1 MNFYRKVSKY
11 ELDRLAVDWKALLR
25 ERERQQKAN
34 QVIQKEETDAAGQA
48 KKMTEAVSKMQKLAQ
63 IKQDRDRSLAE
74 SKATAMKKQK
84 ELSEM
89 IK

>member
-1 MNFYRKVSKY
+1 MSN
-11 ELDRLAVDWKALLR
+11 A
-25 ERERQQKAN
+25 
-34 QVIQKEETDAAGQA
+34 IT
-48 KKMTEAVSKMQKLAQ
+48 KMKKLAT

-74 SKATAMKKQK
+74 SKETAMKKQK